1 MANQQCAKRNRK
13 GSRGTHPAF
22 LNGQEID
29 MKSARSSVFA
39 LVVLLGSAAS
49 TPAQDRP
56 DFSGTWR
63 LDPSRSESAMQAEPI
78 GTVTLHITQTANEI
92 RIETVTART
101 HSIETFNLNGR
112 DVQLA
117 NGAGRARWFGEMLVV
132 DTVRDV
138 RGVSVTTKQSRR
150 VTADGSE
157 MHVDNVLE
165 VQHGYTLAKTKNYG
179 AGRDVYVR
187 IR

>member
-1 MANQQCAKRNRK
+1 MKR
-13 GSRGTHPAF
+13 S
-22 LNGQEID
+22 
-29 MKSARSSVFA
+29 RSSVFA
-39 LVVLLGSAAS
+39 LVVLLASAAS
-49 TPAQDRP
+49 AHAQNRP

-78 GTVTLHITQTANEI
+78 GPVTLNITQTANEI
-92 RIETVTART
+92 RIETVTPRAT
-101 HSIETFNLNGR
+101 SIETFNLTGR
-112 DVQLA
+112 DVPLA
-117 NGAGRARWFGEMLVV
+117 NGAGRARWFGDMLVV

-157 MHVDNVLE
+157 MHVDNILE